1 VLREAAATPNTKRTQ
16 RLRGVCDEPRN
27 DEIAGA
33 EAVTYGR
40 TQQSSR
46 MPRALLNFE
55 KRALLSMTL
64 SGLRLLGNS
73 VVVYFL
79 FVVRS
84 KRGS

>member
-1 VLREAAATPNTKRTQ
+1 MYFS
-16 RLRGVCDEPRN
+16 
-27 DEIAGA
+27 AGLQ
-33 EAVTYGR
+33 V
-40 TQQSSR
+40 R

>member
-1 VLREAAATPNTKRTQ
+1 MPRPYSNDLRARVIEAI
-16 RLRGVCDEPRN
+16 E
-27 DEIAGA
+27 AG
-33 EAVTYGR
+33 
-40 TQQSSR
+40 R